1 MLDVAKG
8 TEALQLL
15 QEELASEDAE
25 THTHAMRR
33 LGLVA
38 EALGPER
45 TRKELVPFL
54 SGEAARGAGA
64 GRRAL
69 GSWRRDPSQA

>member
-1 MLDVAKG
+1 
-8 TEALQLL
+8 
-15 QEELASEDAE
+15 
-25 THTHAMRR
+25 MRR